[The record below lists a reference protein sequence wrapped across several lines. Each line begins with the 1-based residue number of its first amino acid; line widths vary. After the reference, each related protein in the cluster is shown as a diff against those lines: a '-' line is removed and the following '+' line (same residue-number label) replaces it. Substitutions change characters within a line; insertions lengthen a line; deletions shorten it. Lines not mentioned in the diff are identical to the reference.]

1 MSAPA
6 PPRPAAARSR
16 DEHEAHEAL
25 CRRCGM
31 SCHFAVPVN
40 GLAVVI
46 DALRC
51 RFLARDDAGR
61 YACTVYEQRFARAP
75 WCHTADSALAGG
87 FLAQDCPYARG
98 VPGYRGKVR
107 LSPALLRKV
116 LPAIRAEVARA
127 GAPIGADADAVAA
140 FLGEDGGPAWGYAVS
155 ADGNRYLFAPRAEPA
170 TEGAGAGDAGAAAGV
185 GDAASLSGHRSPQ
198 LRVLRE

>member
-1 MSAPA
+1 MS
-6 PPRPAAARSR
+6 AAAREH
-16 DEHEAHEAL
+16 DEHEAL

-51 RFLARDDAGR
+51 RFLGRDDAGR

-75 WCHTADSALAGG
+75 WCHTADSALGEG

-98 VPGYRGKVR
+98 VSGYRGKVR

-127 GAPIGADADAVAA
+127 GAPIGADVDAVVA
-140 FLGEDGGPAWGYAVS
+140 FLGEEGETAWGYTVS
-155 ADGNRYLFAPRAEPA
+155 ADGSRYLFAPLSGR
-170 TEGAGAGDAGAAAGV
+170 TETTGAAGDAE
-185 GDAASLSGHRSPQ
+185 DAVPAPGHRSPR